1 MLEEGLLGV
10 FWSVLEKGWLPP
22 SGEVLV
28 YEAVR
33 RGWPVGF
40 SVTGAQDLTQGG
52 AASESGDI
60 GGIDEYQVG
69 PWQAA
74 GKDQ

>member
-1 MLEEGLLGV
+1 MFSGV
-10 FWSVLEKGWLPP
+10 SWRKGWLPP

-28 YEAVR
+28 YKAVGR
-33 RGWPVGF
+33 RWSMGS
-40 SVTGAQDLTQGG
+40 SVAGTPGLEQGE
-52 AASESGDI
+52 AASKFGN
-60 GGIDEYQVG
+60 IDEYQVG